1 MKKLIIIVLILFLL
15 VSSALVYLNK
25 FYLPVKI
32 KSAVISALIRQTGK
46 DVSLESLEFS
56 IFKGLVLRGLVVSD
70 GQTVILSAREASCG
84 IIVWPV
90 FRKQIIIPSVNL
102 KSPYIFLQRLKDG
115 SLNLQNIFASRP
127 PVVELPDSSRPE
139 AKKSEFQVSVYKVN
153 ISSGNILFQDDT
165 LNPPFRKQVK
175 NIQFRLG
182 LALPVS
188 VKFNFKGE
196 IPGDQPALIYGW
208 GEYRIIEQNLEAGL
222 SLDKLALKDFEP
234 YYISSGINLV
244 SGSSDG
250 TAKLS
255 LKEKNLHLELSV
267 KAGNLVFAKEKA
279 KVSLNLELKG
289 KVDYNLGTK
298 KTVFSGSCDIR
309 QADISGLDF
318 LGEVKNLH
326 GKVVFNERSLSA
338 ESLKMDLLGIPL
350 EAKLGVNDFK
360 TPVLSIN
367 TILDLSLLVP
377 LAKEKFN
384 FTQVSSAYG
393 AADLFVKVSQDAGGA
408 WEARGKVGISAGG
421 FKLSKQE
428 NPFENISASVEF
440 SRDSL
445 SWKDT
450 KFRYQGADYQSAGE
464 LRNFSAPDVKLQLSS
479 PDLFFSGAFSVSG
492 KTVKITQLKGRYFNS
507 QFSAGGIIDNS
518 NPAFP
523 LADIIGDVSLEI
535 GDLGRIIYRD
545 KPSALDSMKL
555 KGVLDIKFIL
565 NGPVNDFKNCSIQA
579 RSSSSRISLYGL
591 NTGDFLLDYL
601 QEGKIARIVSMRAV
615 FYEGLIEVSASL
627 NLDSANLPYHAEL
640 QAQGI
645 RLEKLKMDTASKTKN
660 FSGLLQAQVKLNGFS
675 GDLNKLSGAGSF
687 SVKDGRLWELNL
699 LRGVGKLLFAKDLAS
714 IELSQCS
721 CSFLVQNN
729 AVSTDNLKLSGNVAE
744 LSGPLKIG
752 FNGSLEGALEVSIVS
767 EMVPLSGSLKDV
779 TTAFMG
785 KVGKFGV
792 IRLSGTLSEPKYNFK
807 PVVTNIIKGIT
818 DVLFGRNP

>member
-1 MKKLIIIVLILFLL
+1 MKKLLIIVLILLVV
-15 VSSALVYLNK
+15 VSSALIYLNK

-32 KSAVISALIRQTGK
+32 KSVVISALSRQTGK
-46 DVSLESLEFS
+46 DVSLKSLEFS
-56 IFKGLVLRGLVVSD
+56 IFKGLVLHDLVVSD
-70 GQTVILSAREASCG
+70 GQTVILSTREASCS
-84 IIVWPV
+84 IIIWPV

-102 KSPYIFLQRLKDG
+102 KNPYIFLQRLKDG
-115 SLNLQNIFASRP
+115 SFNLQNIFASRP
-127 PVVELPDSSRPE
+127 AVVNLQDSVKPG
-139 AKKSEFQVSVYKVN
+139 AKNSEFQVSVYKVN
-153 ISSGNILFQDDT
+153 ISSGSILFQDDT

-182 LALPVS
+182 LSLPAS

-196 IPGDQPALIYGW
+196 ISGDQPASVYGW
-208 GEYRIIEQNLEAGL
+208 GEYRIIEKSLEAGL
-222 SLDKLALKDFEP
+222 SLGNLMIKDFEP
-234 YYISSGINLV
+234 YYISSGINLL
-244 SGSSDG
+244 SGISDG

-255 LKEKNLHLELSV
+255 LKENDLHLELSA
-267 KAGNLVFAKEKA
+267 KASKLVFAKEKM
-279 KVSLNLELKG
+279 KVGLNLGLEG
-289 KVDYNLGTK
+289 KADYNLGTK
-298 KTVFSGSCDIR
+298 KTVFSGSCDIQ
-309 QADISGLDF
+309 QADIAGLEF
-318 LGEVKNLH
+318 FGEVKNLH

-338 ESLKMDLLGIPL
+338 ESLKMELLGIPL

-360 TPVLSIN
+360 TPALSIS
-367 TILDLSLLVP
+367 TVLDLSLLVP
-377 LAKEKFN
+377 LAKDKFN

-393 AADLFVKVSQDAGGA
+393 AADLFVKVSRDVRGA
-408 WEARGKVGISAGG
+408 WQARGKVGISGGG
-421 FKLSKQE
+421 FKLAKQE

-440 SRDSL
+440 IQNSL
-445 SWKDT
+445 GWKDT
-450 KFRYQGADYQSAGE
+450 KFRYQGIDYQTAGE
-464 LRNFSAPDVKLQLSS
+464 VRNFSAPDVKLQLSS
-479 PDLFFSGAFSVSG
+479 PDLFFSGAFNLSG

-507 QFSAGGIIDNS
+507 QFSAGGAIDNS
-518 NPAFP
+518 NPASP
-523 LADIIGDVSLEI
+523 LADIIGDASLET
-535 GDLGRIIYRD
+535 GDLGRIIPGS

-555 KGVLDIKFIL
+555 KGVLNIKFIL
-565 NGPVNDFKNCSIQA
+565 NGPLNDFKNCSIQA

-591 NTGDFLLDYL
+591 NTGDFSLDYL

-615 FYEGLIEVSASL
+615 FYEGLIDASASL
-627 NLDSANLPYHAEL
+627 NLDSANLPYHVEL

-660 FSGLLQAQVKLNGFS
+660 ISGLLQAQVKLNGFS
-675 GDLNKLSGAGSF
+675 GDLNKLSGSGSF

-699 LRGVGKLLFAKDLAS
+699 LQGAGKLLFAKDLAS

-744 LSGPLKIG
+744 LSGPMKIG